1 MLHHAFAYPVL
12 VWFLVLLPGLGVLA
26 VWSRRERRRA
36 LARLGN
42 EVTLET
48 LLGARRRL
56 PWLRGICLLLGLAC
70 LVLGSA
76 GPQWGRDWEQSAAPG
91 RDLVVVLDCSRSMF
105 AETPSRLERARA
117 MLLDLSRAVER
128 RGGHRLALVLFA
140 GRARLACPLTHDYD
154 HFRDVVNEI
163 DTRAPDPDLEPGPGG
178 AVSGTRFGLGLTEAV
193 AAQDTASRAAG
204 ARDILLL
211 SDGDDPAH
219 DGEWRRGADLAR
231 AEGIPVYTV
240 GIGDPG
246 EAVPIP
252 APGPPSPDGK
262 NRWLVYDGREVRT
275 RLEEM
280 PLREIA
286 DRTHGTAKFPRT
298 LALPLGEHYLDIIAR
313 QPEREG
319 GDDALPVYRQ
329 HPTWFLLPAFV
340 LLVLGMMI
348 PERSRRGRRVE
359 EKPPEVPPFA
369 LVGGG
374 TR

>member
-1 MLHHAFAYPVL
+1 MLHHAFAHPVL
-12 VWFLVLLPGLGVLA
+12 IGFLVLLPVLGALG

-42 EVTLET
+42 VVTLET
-48 LLGARRRL
+48 LLAARRRL
-56 PWLRGICLLLGLAC
+56 RWLRGTCLLLGLAC
-70 LVLGSA
+70 LVLGVA

-105 AETPSRLERARA
+105 AEVPSRLERARA
-117 MLLDLSRAVER
+117 MLLDLSRAVEK

-154 HFRDVVNEI
+154 HFRDSVREI
-163 DTRAPDPDLEPGPGG
+163 NTQAPDPDLEPGPG
-178 AVSGTRFGLGLTEAV
+178 AASGTRIGLGLTEAV
-193 AAQDTASRAAG
+193 AAHDPAPRAAG

-219 DGEWRRGADLAR
+219 DGEWQRGAGLAR

-240 GIGDPG
+240 GIGDPDK
-246 EAVPIP
+246 ASPIP
-252 APGPPSPDGK
+252 DPGSPGQDGK
-262 NRWLVYDGREVRT
+262 ARWLVYDGREVRT
-275 RLEEM
+275 RLEEA
-280 PLREIA
+280 PLRAIA
-286 DRTHGTAKFPRT
+286 DRTHGTAIFPRT
-298 LALPLGEHYLDIIAR
+298 LALPLGEHYLDSIAR

-329 HPTWFLLPAFV
+329 HPAWLLVPAFV
-340 LLVLGMMI
+340 LLALGMII
-348 PERSRRGRRVE
+348 PDRSRRGQQVE
-359 EKPPEVPPFA
+359 EKLPAAPLFPLAEA
-369 LVGGG
+369 G